1 MNEHTGNGKN
11 YEFIAIRWWKKWE
24 KVLSK
29 EKQKKMGEECIFF
42 PSFGLI
48 FSEEFPW
55 RPLEKEARTKE
66 APNVRAVRLRERA
79 REIEWNEVKLYLKR
93 VTLARI
99 P

>member
-1 MNEHTGNGKN
+1 MEEVGKSFEQREAEKNG
-11 YEFIAIRWWKKWE
+11 RG
-24 KVLSK
+24 
-29 EKQKKMGEECIFF
+29 MH
-42 PSFGLI
+42 I
-48 FSEEFPW
+48 FSELRFNFL
-55 RPLEKEARTKE
+55 RGISVTALKKEARTKE